1 MMTNSESMRAPTLLD
16 SFRFAFAGVWY
27 VLRTQRNAQ
36 IHTTVAALIAVL
48 GVFLRIPLTHWAI
61 MVLTMGF
68 VIVAEMFNTV
78 AETAL
83 DVATTDY
90 HPLVKV
96 GKDVAAGAVLVT
108 AITAV
113 LIGLL
118 ILGPPLW
125 QMASRYLF

>member
-1 MMTNSESMRAPTLLD
+1 MRAPTLWA
-16 SFRFAFAGVWY
+16 SFRFAFAGIWY

-36 IHTTVAALIAVL
+36 IHTSATLIIVALAFYLHISLVQ
-48 GVFLRIPLTHWAI
+48 WAI
-61 MVLTMGF
+61 LILTMGF

-83 DVATTDY
+83 DVASSDY

-108 AITAV
+108 AIVAV

-125 QMASRYLF
+125 RVVLPHLPLR